1 MRALPLTLCSLVLL
15 AACSRPVVVAP
26 LPSSLQAHREAEAL
40 EALRRLGRDGDWLVI
55 RGRRGTDNLVSLVT
69 NAPFS
74 HAAVLDLSGNQVIE
88 ADARGVHATPLAAFL
103 GKAHRLLLV
112 RPIWARAE
120 RPALAVATARGL
132 VGRPYDFTGLV
143 GLDVPSSYYCSEL
156 AVAVYRP
163 WIRPSD
169 HVPPVIPP
177 HELHYWGRILFDSGN
192 PDGET
197 VPSSP
202 R

>member
-1 MRALPLTLCSLVLL
+1 MRLPSLTLCILALVS
-15 AACSRPVVVAP
+15 ACSRPVVIAP
-26 LPSSLQAHREAEAL
+26 LPSELQARREAEAL

-74 HAAVLDLSGNQVIE
+74 HAAVLDLGQGQVIE
-88 ADARGVHATPLAAFL
+88 ADARGVHATPLPAFL
-103 GKAHRLLLV
+103 KKAHRLLLV
-112 RPIWARAE
+112 RPVWSREDRPAQAVAKARA
-120 RPALAVATARGL
+120 L
-132 VGRPYDFTGLV
+132 VGRPYDFSGLV

-163 WIRPSD
+163 WVRASD

-177 HELHYWGRILFDSGN
+177 DQLHYWGRILFDSGN
-192 PDGET
+192 PDGEAR
-197 VPSSP
+197 P
-202 R
+202 

>member
-1 MRALPLTLCSLVLL
+1 MRALPLTLCNLALL

-26 LPSSLQAHREAEAL
+26 LPSGLQARREAEAL

-55 RGRRGTDNLVSLVT
+55 RGRHATDNLVSLVT

-74 HAAVLDLSGNQVIE
+74 HAAVLDLSGNQVVE
-88 ADARGVHATPLAAFL
+88 ADASGVHATPLPAFL
-103 GKAHRLLLV
+103 QKAHRLLLV
-112 RPIWARAE
+112 RPVWARE
-120 RPALAVATARGL
+120 DRPARAVAKARSL

-143 GLDVPSSYYCSEL
+143 GLNVPSSYYCSEL

-163 WIRPSD
+163 WVRASD

-177 HELHYWGRILFDSGN
+177 NELHYWGRILFDSGN
-192 PDGET
+192 PDGD
-197 VPSSP
+197 VRP
-202 R
+202 